1 MDMTAKELKLKPFT
15 LFDEDWALLTAGKV
29 DNHNSMTIS
38 WGEIGTLWHYDVV
51 TVYVKPLRYTHDFM
65 ERNDL
70 FVVSFFDE
78 SFRKALSLMGSKSGR
93 DINKDK
99 ESHLTPT
106 SYKGTTIY
114 KEAKLSLICKKIY
127 QNDLVLENMPEEEK
141 RRYYEKEAPHTMYI
155 GEILEVIEQ

>member
-65 ERNDL
+65 EGNDL

-106 SYKGTTIY
+106 AYKDTTIY

-127 QNDLVLENMPEEEK
+127 QNDLVLENMPEEER

>member
-65 ERNDL
+65 EGNDL

-99 ESHLTPT
+99 ESHLTPIA
-106 SYKGTTIY
+106 YKDTTIY

-127 QNDLVLENMPEEEK
+127 QNDLVLENMPEEER